1 MGRGAVIGLIVT
13 MVIGAVAL
21 VVVLCV
27 FWPTALEAPAAVS
40 GSAAKGLPPR
50 KEVHLLGMA
59 EFTLSTEILFFIVVA
74 TAGALGGFIHGL
86 RSVAKYAGNRQLRW
100 SWVPFYLLLP
110 LIGAL
115 GGIVFYVVLRAG
127 LFSPSTSIDQASPF
141 GFAAVAA
148 LVGLFSEQAMEKL
161 RQIAGN
167 VFTEAE
173 PQSDH
178 LEPGA

>member
-1 MGRGAVIGLIVT
+1 MSRGAIVALIAVMFAGALLLIV
-13 MVIGAVAL
+13 I
-21 VVVLCV
+21 LCV
-27 FWPTALEAPAAVS
+27 FWPTGLDAAPGSGAA
-40 GSAAKGLPPR
+40 GSRTPAR
-50 KEVHLLGMA
+50 KEVHVLGFA
-59 EFTLSTEILFFIVVA
+59 EFSLSTEVIFFIVVG

-86 RSVAKYAGNRQLRW
+86 RSLAKYVGNRQLRV
-100 SWVPFYLLLP
+100 SWAPFYILLP

-127 LFSPSTSIDQASPF
+127 LFSPSTSIEQASPF

-167 VFTEAE
+167 VFTEAGRQTD
-173 PQSDH
+173 PLQPD
-178 LEPGA
+178 P